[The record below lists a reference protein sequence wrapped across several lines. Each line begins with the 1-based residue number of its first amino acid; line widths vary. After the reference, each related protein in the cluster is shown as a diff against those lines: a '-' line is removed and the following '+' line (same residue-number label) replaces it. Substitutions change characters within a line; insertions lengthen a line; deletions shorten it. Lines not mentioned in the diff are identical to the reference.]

1 MSCASKRHHAG
12 LRRVRV
18 RTVSAA
24 LPLPLPTPPTAPPQ
38 YPPPDLTPWL
48 AGNCGLRGV
57 HHFESGQ
64 RGPHV
69 VVTALMHGNE
79 PSGAYA
85 LNALL
90 KKGPLPRHGRL
101 SLIFLN
107 PDAYA
112 RYNPAHPTRARY
124 VEEDMNR
131 LWRPELIKSHHDS
144 LEMRRL
150 REVLPVIETADLLL
164 DLHSM
169 LWPGP
174 PLFLHSGQERNHD
187 MACQLA
193 AALSPTPLVIHD
205 EGHQDGS
212 RLIDYVRFSAQGG
225 LARACLLETGQHWS
239 QSAAQIA
246 LLAVQQCAAQTG
258 ITPATEQDTKT
269 GLCKYQP
276 VQTATVTD
284 CIQAHTA
291 SFAFVRAYASAEII
305 PSAGT
310 VIALDGPDEIRT
322 PYDNCMLV
330 MPNFRVRRGHTAVRL
345 ARPAELTAQPQG
357 S

>member
-1 MSCASKRHHAG
+1 MSCASKRRHAG
-12 LRRVRV
+12 RRRVRV
-18 RTVSAA
+18 RTVSDA
-24 LPLPLPTPPTAPPQ
+24 LPLPLPVPPAAPPQ
-38 YPPPDLTPWL
+38 YPPPDLSPWL

-57 HHFESGQ
+57 HHFESSLP
-64 RGPHV
+64 GPHV
-69 VVTALMHGNE
+69 VVTALIHGNE

-85 LNALL
+85 LNMLL
-90 KKGPLPRHGRL
+90 KKGPKPRHGRL

-131 LWRPELIKSHHDS
+131 LWRPELIHSQHDS
-144 LEMRRL
+144 LEMRRV

-174 PLFLHSGQERNHD
+174 PLFLHSGQERNHS
-187 MACQLA
+187 MACHLA
-193 AALSPTPLVIHD
+193 GRLSPTPLVICD
-205 EGHQDGS
+205 DGHQDGS
-212 RLIDYVRFSAQGG
+212 RLIDYARFSAQGG
-225 LARACLLETGQHWS
+225 QARACLLETGQHWS
-239 QSAAQIA
+239 QSAAQT
-246 LLAVQQCAAQTG
+246 AVQAVRQFTAVTG
-258 ITPATEQDTKT
+258 TQ
-269 GLCKYQP
+269 GLSGADIQSGICKKP
-276 VQTATVTD
+276 PIETATVTD
-284 CIQAHTA
+284 CVQAHTA
-291 SFAFVRAYASAEII
+291 TFAFVRPYASAEII
-305 PSAGT
+305 PTAGT

-345 ARPAELTAQPQG
+345 AQPAGQTP
-357 S
+357 

>member
-1 MSCASKRHHAG
+1 MSCASKRRHAG
-12 LRRVRV
+12 RRRVRV
-18 RTVSAA
+18 RTVSDA
-24 LPLPLPTPPTAPPQ
+24 LPLPLPAPPAAPPQ

-64 RGPHV
+64 PGPHT

-85 LNALL
+85 LNTLL
-90 KKGPLPRHGRL
+90 KKGPQPRQGRL

-131 LWRPELIKSHHDS
+131 LWRPELIHSHHDS

-174 PLFLHSGQERNHD
+174 PLFLHSGQERNHS
-187 MACQLA
+187 MACHLA
-193 AALSPTPLVIHD
+193 NTLTPSPLVIRD
-205 EGHQDGS
+205 DGHQDGS
-212 RLIDYVRFSAQGG
+212 RLIDYERFSTQGG
-225 LARACLLETGQHWS
+225 QARACLLETGQHWS
-239 QSAAQIA
+239 QSAAQMA
-246 LLAVQQCAAQTG
+246 LLAVRQF
-258 ITPATEQDTKT
+258 T
-269 GLCKYQP
+269 GLTDATSTNTQDMKNALSKKT
-276 VQTATVTD
+276 VVKTATVTD
-284 CIQAHTA
+284 CVQAHTA
-291 SFAFVRAYASAEII
+291 AFAFVRPYDSAEII

-345 ARPAELTAQPQG
+345 AQPAEQTL
-357 S
+357 